1 MLVKPIMKKYTYKG
15 KDGKDHVGY
24 NYALQLDNGKQ
35 ILINPVVIEEKDDK
49 GNKTGKVLY
58 DGKSDLSLVSE
69 LVIENNK

>member
-58 DGKSDLSLVSE
+58 DGRSDLSLISE

>member
-35 ILINPVVIEEKDDK
+35 ILINPVVIEEKDEK
-49 GNKTGKVLY
+49 GNKTGKVIY